1 MKEEVHS
8 MYSYTDNREK
18 NFYGVQARDRLIYFL
33 EGDELKN
40 EINKYL
46 DETVHK
52 MVGHPC
58 LMLQIND
65 FLSNLGFNIDECVLT
80 RMPVYYKNMTIADM
94 GYSKEMNFGTY
105 GCLTEYTVSQCY
117 SKYKRKDEDL
127 ELFFDYIIENHYSKK
142 LERDIDDIY
151 IKRLDYDT
159 FDFVGAI
166 EIDFFLINDD
176 STKYRLLI
184 DMYTGYAL
192 LYDGDTIR
200 VYGINRGISKNLAKS
215 YREKGLKNIP
225 KMFLMAMYGINPYDY
240 SIIDKEYNR
249 YCLTNSEEKLTET
262 KFKSL
267 FKERVKL
274 TR

>member
-1 MKEEVHS
+1 MC
-8 MYSYTDNREK
+8 SYIDNREK
-18 NFYGVQARDRLIYFL
+18 NFYGVQARDGLIYFL
-33 EGDELKN
+33 EADELKN

-52 MVGHPC
+52 MVGNPC

-65 FLSNLGFNIDECVLT
+65 FLSNLGFSIDECVLT

-94 GYSKEMNFGTY
+94 GYSKEMNFGTS
-105 GCLTEYTVSQCY
+105 GCLTEHTVNQCY
-117 SKYKRKDEDL
+117 SKYKRKDEEL
-127 ELFFDYIIENHYSKK
+127 GLFFDYIIENHYSKK

-151 IKRLDYDT
+151 IKRLDYDA

-166 EIDFFLINDD
+166 EIDFFIVNDD

-200 VYGINRGISKNLAKS
+200 VYGINRGISDKLAKS

-262 KFKSL
+262 KFKRL

-274 TR
+274 MR